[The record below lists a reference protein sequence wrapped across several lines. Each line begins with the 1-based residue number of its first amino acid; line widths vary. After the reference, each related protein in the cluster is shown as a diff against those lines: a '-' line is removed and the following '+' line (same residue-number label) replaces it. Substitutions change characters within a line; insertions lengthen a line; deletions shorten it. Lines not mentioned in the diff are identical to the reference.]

1 MHGSCSF
8 EVDMDSKLHHN
19 NVSKESFSSPLRDPG
34 SELMLYSGIVTSKR
48 LRIVGTMGQAGY
60 LGLCR
65 DVFARYGGN
74 DAWTVSAHVYRK
86 FFVFLQRMYE
96 RQCWQYHQSYPPEAT

>member
-8 EVDMDSKLHHN
+8 EVGMDSKLHHN
-19 NVSKESFSSPLRDPG
+19 NVSKESFSSPLRDLG
-34 SELMLYSGIVTSKR
+34 SELMLYSGIVMSKR
-48 LRIVGTMGQAGY
+48 LRIVGTMGQAEY

-74 DAWTVSAHVYRK
+74 DAWNVSAHIDVC
-86 FFVFLQRMYE
+86 L
-96 RQCWQYHQSYPPEAT
+96 